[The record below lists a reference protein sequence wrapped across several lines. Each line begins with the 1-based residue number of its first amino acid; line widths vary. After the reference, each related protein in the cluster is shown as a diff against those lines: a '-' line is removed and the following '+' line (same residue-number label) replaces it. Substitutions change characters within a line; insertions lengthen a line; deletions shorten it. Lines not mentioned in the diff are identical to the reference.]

1 MGLLEGKKAL
11 IFGVANERSI
21 AWAIAKALH
30 TEGAQC
36 AFTYATERL
45 KERVEKLAHSQG
57 SDIVLPCDVTKDEE
71 VEATFSTIKERW
83 QTMDI
88 LIHSVAFAKK
98 EELKGKLLDTTR
110 EGFGLAMD
118 VSVYSLIT
126 LTRGAAPLMRED
138 GSIITL
144 TYLGSQKVV
153 PNYNVM
159 GVAKAGLEATVR
171 YLAEDMGPQGVR
183 VNAISAG
190 PVKTLAAMGISGFG
204 EILKRVEQKAPLR
217 RNISQEDVAGVALFL
232 ASPLSTAVTGEII
245 YVDAGYNIMGL

>member
-21 AWAIAKALH
+21 AWAIARALKN
-30 TEGAQC
+30 EGAEC

-45 KERVEKLAHSQG
+45 KERVENLAHSVG

-71 VEATFSTIKERW
+71 IETVFSTVKDRW
-83 QTMDI
+83 QTFDV

-98 EELKGKLLDTTR
+98 EELKGKLLDTSR
-110 EGFGLAMD
+110 EGFQIAMD
-118 VSVYSLIT
+118 VSVYSLIA
-126 LTRGAAPLMRED
+126 LTKEAAPLMQQD

-204 EILKRVEQKAPLR
+204 EILKRVEEKAPLR
-217 RNISQEDVAGVALFL
+217 RNITQEDVSGVALFL
-232 ASPLSTAVTGEII
+232 ASPLSRGVTGEII
-245 YVDAGYNIMGL
+245 YVDSGYNIMGL

>member
-1 MGLLEGKKAL
+1 MGLLEGKRAV

-21 AWAIAKALH
+21 AWAIAKTLH
-30 TEGAQC
+30 KEGARC
-36 AFTYATERL
+36 ALTYATERL
-45 KERVEKLAHSQG
+45 KERVETLAHSLN
-57 SDIVLPCDVTKDEE
+57 SEIVLPCDVTSDEQINS
-71 VEATFSTIKERW
+71 TFSAIKDKW

-110 EGFGLAMD
+110 EGFQIAMD
-118 VSVYSLIT
+118 VSVYSLIA
-126 LTRGAAPLMRED
+126 LSRQAFPLMENT

-144 TYLGSQKVV
+144 TYYGSQKVV

-159 GVAKAGLEATVR
+159 GVAKAGLEAVVR
-171 YLAEDMGPQGVR
+171 YLAEDMGPRGVR
-183 VNAISAG
+183 INAISAG

-204 EILKRVEQKAPLR
+204 EILKRVEERAPLR
-217 RNISQEDVAGVALFL
+217 RNITQEDVAGVALFL
-232 ASPLSTAVTGEII
+232 ASPLSEGVTGEVI